1 MAIASV
7 LQNSFKQQLL
17 GGYHSFNAS
26 GDTPAGDTF
35 KIALFLDTATITA
48 ASTVYAAGVTEVAT
62 ATGYTQG
69 GKALTNTGVGTT
81 TVTSFTDFS
90 DLSWTS
96 SSFTTRGCVIYN
108 SSSISGLTADALV
121 CSIDFGGNK
130 TVSSGTF
137 TIQFPTND
145 ASDAII
151 RITS

>member
-7 LQNSFKQQLL
+7 LTNTFKAELL
-17 GGYHSFNAS
+17 RGGHNFGAS
-26 GDTPAGDTF
+26 GDTPAGDAF
-35 KIALFLDTATITA
+35 KIALYDNSATLGTTTTVYS
-48 ASTVYAAGVTEVAT
+48 ASDEVSGSGYAAG
-62 ATGYTQG
+62 GN
-69 GKALTNTGVGTT
+69 ALTNTGVGTT

-90 DLSWTS
+90 DTSWTS
-96 SSFTTRGCVIYN
+96 ASFTARGCLIYN
-108 SSSISGLTADALV
+108 SSSISGLTSNAAV

-145 ASDAII
+145 SSSAII